1 MNKKKCLFAVLL
13 GIVVVAGLVGCA
25 QQALFSASDMAGW
38 NGITATQ
45 ASPKDKV
52 KFKLTEESECDACHA
67 LEVASSQNEN
77 CLAGNPEHED
87 VTCLDCHVK
96 DKALE
101 GAHRRLSADSKEV
114 DSLKRTSVDDQT
126 CLTSDCHTSE
136 DVAANISPDALLVDA
151 NGTAVNPHE
160 IHEIGQSHGDIKCAD
175 CHLTHKEGET
185 LQLASDKCISC
196 HHENVYECGTCH

>member
-1 MNKKKCLFAVLL
+1 MNKKLCLGAVLA
-13 GIVVVAGLVGCA
+13 GVVLVACLAGCA
-25 QQALFSASDMAGW
+25 HQALSSTGEAAGW

-45 ASPKDKV
+45 ATLKDKV
-52 KFKLTEESECDACHA
+52 KFKLTEESECEACHA

-77 CLAGNPEHED
+77 CLAGNPEHAD

-101 GAHRRLSADSKEV
+101 GAHRRLSADSKEA

-126 CLTSDCHTSE
+126 CLTSDCHASE
-136 DVAANISPDALLVDA
+136 DVAASISPDALLVDA
-151 NGTAVNPHE
+151 NGTKVNPHE
-160 IHEIGQSHGDIKCAD
+160 IHEIGQSHGDIKCTD
-175 CHLTHKEGET
+175 CHQTHKEDET
-185 LQLASDKCISC
+185 LQVASDKCISC